1 MKNQNIAETI
11 IKISMFAKQKEKIE
25 NERVESNR

>member
-25 NERVESNR
+25 NESGI